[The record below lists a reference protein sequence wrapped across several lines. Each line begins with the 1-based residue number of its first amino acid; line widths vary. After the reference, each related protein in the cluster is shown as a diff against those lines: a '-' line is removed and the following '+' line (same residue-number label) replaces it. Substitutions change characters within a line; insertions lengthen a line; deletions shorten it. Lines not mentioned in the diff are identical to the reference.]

1 MAMQLVETTEGPR
14 IHVPLNIKK
23 RSGRKQIVVLDTPE
37 TQVPEARLEPGVA
50 YHDAMVVA
58 FARAFR
64 WKRMLDEGRYCSIAE
79 MGEALGINRFYL
91 ARMMRLT
98 LLAPCIVEAVVD
110 GREPDGMSIER
121 LRRPMPTVWDEQKH
135 LLDPRS
141 ALLEDNST
149 LDHDGRR
156 LCDQTYS

>member
-37 TQVPEARLEPGVA
+37 TQAPKAKTEPRAA

-64 WKRMLDEGRYCSIAE
+64 WKKMLEDGAYCSIAE
-79 MGEALGINRFYL
+79 MGEALGINRFHL
-91 ARMMRLT
+91 ARLLRLT
-98 LLAPCIVEAVVD
+98 LLAPDIIEAVVD
-110 GREPDGMSIER
+110 GREPDGISIER
-121 LRRPMPTVWDEQKH
+121 LRRPLPFLWNDQK
-135 LLDPRS
+135 
-141 ALLEDNST
+141 ALIFAENS
-149 LDHDGRR
+149 DHI
-156 LCDQTYS
+156 